1 MLARA
6 VRVATEEEEEEGEE
20 EEEEEGDG
28 AEGDGCCLLLVD
40 PPPPP
45 ALLLVVRDGGRVDGP
60 GTRREKRT
68 WVKVHS
74 IRSSRLDPA
83 YFSSVIRATTKAS
96 RYFSRPTSLFQG
108 ERERKIDS
116 WRK

>member
-40 PPPPP
+40 PPPPL
-45 ALLLVVRDGGRVDGP
+45 ALLLVVRDGGTVDGP
-60 GTRREKRT
+60 GMRRENR
-68 WVKVHS
+68 VKVHF

-83 YFSSVIRATTKAS
+83 YFSAVTRATAKGS